1 MANRPSIYSTRTG
14 ALGEKAPWMVKLE
27 DEIGLYAGLTVLT
40 IDDEAKF
47 VDYVTSDDWNGLPL
61 LVFDAECG
69 DQCHPDEVLAV
80 VIPGADAVRAAEQF
94 IGAWM

>member
-40 IDDEAKF
+40 I
-47 VDYVTSDDWNGLPL
+47 DDWNGLPL